1 MREKKGK
8 YTYVRP
14 RIAISCRS
22 EERATAHPLFDAC
35 IVNEALFKCAKAL
48 LQLGFKLAHSSIE
61 NKLPAK
67 GVSLEAK

>member
-1 MREKKGK
+1 MREKKGEINLCA
-8 YTYVRP
+8 TSHRH
-14 RIAISCRS
+14 IIRS

-48 LQLGFKLAHSSIE
+48 LQLGFKLAHSGIE